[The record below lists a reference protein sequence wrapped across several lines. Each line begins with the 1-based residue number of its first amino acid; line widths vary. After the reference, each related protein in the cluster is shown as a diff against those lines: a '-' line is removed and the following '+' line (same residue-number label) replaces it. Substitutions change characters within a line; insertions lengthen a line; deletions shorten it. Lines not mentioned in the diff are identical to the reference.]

1 MSVSGFWSSELC
13 PYCTNIS
20 KMFKRILAQF
30 GLPSLIMN
38 SVTWSQACFSIAFSQ
53 EIDRRR
59 WRQLGSCHCVF
70 GAVGRPCVMVCNCLC
85 NCSLGIVYSS
95 QGLRLISSSKPEYI
109 QPCQPWSSIVLFPS
123 LSIPPSLH
131 LSVFSP
137 SPCLSLSMFL
147 SPFCLPQS
155 FLLIHHLGP
164 PLFQSLRSSRHLSA
178 SCSHLTLS
186 LSLCRG
192 LVFSCRRPCS

>member
-1 MSVSGFWSSELC
+1 M
-13 PYCTNIS
+13 
-20 KMFKRILAQF
+20 
-30 GLPSLIMN
+30 
-38 SVTWSQACFSIAFSQ
+38 
-53 EIDRRR
+53 DRRQ
-59 WRQLGSCHCVF
+59 WRQLGSCHCMF
-70 GAVGRPCVMVCNCLC
+70 GAVGRLCVMVCNCLC
-85 NCSLGIVYSS
+85 NCSLGIVYNS
-95 QGLRLISSSKPEYI
+95 QGLRLISSSKTEYI

-155 FLLIHHLGP
+155 FPLIHHLGP
-164 PLFQSLRSSRHLSA
+164 PLFQSQSA
-178 SCSHLTLS
+178 PLAICLLLVLIWHS

-192 LVFSCRRPCS
+192 LVFSYRQPCS